1 MGAHVEYVPLVRAH
15 AAHTLSIMHRTLAAE
30 EAQINSF
37 PITQSDA
44 HHNVHASGDNFH

>member
-1 MGAHVEYVPLVRAH
+1 MRWARMLSMYHWCARTL
-15 AAHTLSIMHRTLAAE
+15 HTQSMHSTLAAE

-44 HHNVHASGDNFH
+44 HNNVHASGDNFH